1 MIDLKTLW
9 IFAIGVFLSAL
20 FFIEEALTSEEEKE
34 VNIWK
39 LVILVIINSILG
51 GFIMVTVFYLLEQ
64 YYPLWN
70 MWIKVGLAG
79 GVATMGKDGIKM
91 FHKYIKVKGNTNA

>member
-1 MIDLKTLW
+1 MIDIKTLW

-20 FFIEEALTSEEEKE
+20 FFIEEALTDEETKE
-34 VNIWK
+34 NNIWK
-39 LVILVIINSILG
+39 LVILIIINSILG

-70 MWIKVGLAG
+70 MWVKVGLAG
-79 GVATMGKDGIKM
+79 GVATMGKDGIKI
-91 FHKYIKVKGNTNA
+91 FHKYIKVKGSTNA

>member
-20 FFIEEALTSEEEKE
+20 FFIEEALTNEEEKE

-91 FHKYIKVKGNTNA
+91 FHKYIKVKGKINA